1 MTPPKDARAT
11 AALNSAWR
19 SKRRPSYKDT
29 MFSADQLLDPISA
42 TSPAGEDLA
51 FSPELDAISLARKF
65 DDPSLDQGEWVTEL
79 KEADWDFVVTRCAKL
94 LQEKSKDLRLAVWLA
109 EAAAKQYH
117 LRGLAESLKLLAG
130 LCDDY
135 WDLGLYPEADDG
147 DNEQRIGNLAWILN
161 RCPALLREMPLTE
174 GRGTGYSTIDF
185 ETARKQASRNGDSS
199 SSQPVEGVKLADM
212 ESARNKNS
220 MAFMTQFRADAD
232 DCMAALLLLEQ
243 AADARLGPDSPGF
256 SAARDA
262 VQAMQRAM
270 PAGAAAAPAPASD
283 TSTPQDNSLVQAG
296 AAVPGPQALL
306 APAGALQN
314 RAQALAQLRQVAEFF
329 RLTEPYS
336 PVSYFADKAADA
348 GSQDLHTW
356 LRAVTPP
363 VSHPAAPR
371 YAPANSRP

>member
-1 MTPPKDARAT
+1 
-11 AALNSAWR
+11 
-19 SKRRPSYKDT
+19 

-51 FSPELDAISLARKF
+51 FSSDLDAISLARKF

-79 KEADWDFVVTRCAKL
+79 KEADWDFVATRCATL
-94 LQEKSKDLRLAVWLA
+94 LKDKSKDLRLAVWLA

-135 WDLGLYPEADDG
+135 WDLGLYPEADDD
-147 DNEQRIGNLAWILN
+147 DNEQRIGNLAWILG

-174 GRGTGYSTIDF
+174 GRGTAYSTIDF
-185 ETARKQASRNGDSS
+185 ETARKQAARAGDSS
-199 SSQPVEGVKLADM
+199 NGRPVEGTKLADM
-212 ESARNKNS
+212 ETARNKNS

-256 SAARDA
+256 SAAKDA

-270 PAGAAAAPAPASD
+270 PAGATAPVPAAASAD
-283 TSTPQDNSLVQAG
+283 VPQQAG
-296 AAVPGPQALL
+296 VAVPGAAAMAPAPQALL
-306 APAGALQN
+306 VPAGALQS

-356 LRAVTPP
+356 LRAV
-363 VSHPAAPR
+363 VKDESSLAHIEELLGVKPAE
-371 YAPANSRP
+371 